1 MSNHID
7 FYFDIISPYA
17 FIAYKNIIK
26 IDNVNFNFKPIFLG
40 GLHNLVEITA
50 PAFNKFKLKNMKNDC
65 ELISKKNNINFI
77 WNSKFPI
84 NSLYIMRGYL
94 AVKESKK
101 KDYLNAFFNAYW
113 QDNLDLT
120 SERCDVALGAPVA
133 FSDYAEKSGKP
144 VVLVGPT
151 FSGGA
156 FGNGVG
162 VGIRK
167 DDTELLKAFNSAI
180 NKARKNG
187 DISRI
192 ATKWF
197 GFDASM

>member
-65 ELISKKNNINFI
+65 ELISKKNNINFS

-84 NSLYIMRGYL
+84 NTLYIMRGYL
-94 AVKESKK
+94 FVEEIKK
-101 KDYLNAFFNAYW
+101 KEYLKTFFNAYW
-113 QDNLDLT
+113 QDNVDLT
-120 SERCDVALGAPVA
+120 IDKNIKQLLNKLNIDDKDFFKGIAKQKIKDQLRNDTNDAFKHEIFGAPTFVVNKKI
-133 FSDYAEKSGKP
+133 FWGQDRLEYA
-144 VVLVGPT
+144 L
-151 FSGGA
+151 
-156 FGNGVG
+156 
-162 VGIRK
+162 
-167 DDTELLKAFNSAI
+167 DELNI
-180 NKARKNG
+180 N
-187 DISRI
+187 
-192 ATKWF
+192 
-197 GFDASM
+197 

>member
-1 MSNHID
+1 MNNHID

-17 FIAYKNIIK
+17 YIAYKNIIK
-26 IDNVNFNFKPIFLG
+26 INNVKFNFKPILLG
-40 GLHNLVEITA
+40 GLHNLVKISA

-120 SERCDVALGAPVA
+120 SENNIINLVENLNINHKEFLKDIARQEIKDQLKKFTDEAFKKEIFGAPTFIVNDKI
-133 FSDYAEKSGKP
+133 FWGQDRLDYA
-144 VVLVGPT
+144 L
-151 FSGGA
+151 
-156 FGNGVG
+156 
-162 VGIRK
+162 
-167 DDTELLKAFNSAI
+167 DELN
-180 NKARKNG
+180 NN
-187 DISRI
+187 
-192 ATKWF
+192 
-197 GFDASM
+197 